1 MAIKDKVVN
10 IVLSAK
16 DKASGAFGKLFGSL
30 NKTGEES
37 KKADTA
43 LGRFSA
49 RLKSLGPSAKVSV
62 NAVKQLGVGIAAMA
76 AAVAASIATLS
87 VFSKSQAGIA
97 DDLTNTSNAIGV
109 SREALQIW
117 QIAAQRVGVS
127 GEGVVKTLTSV
138 AERLG
143 KLSATGSGRAGQVF
157 DALNMDIE
165 EFKALAPDE
174 QLIKLAGAF
183 ENLPK
188 GEQVGLIRALGTDA
202 EKLMPLLID
211 NAAGLKAIAEE
222 AANAGAIYSEEEL
235 DKLNRA
241 NDVYNSI
248 NVKLKGL
255 VARIGAELAPAVGE
269 ATDAVL
275 GLFGQ
280 VQNSDGFVGIFK
292 RLADGVKEFSTS
304 VIANQGAIVE
314 GFNSIINTAQ
324 FLGNGLTLIFRS
336 VQAAAAAVT
345 TAVSGWLTVILTGAA
360 KVAGALNTVGA
371 VSDETLIA
379 MEARASAAAATTAEL
394 ARQTVEYGKAA
405 LQAGSDAV
413 NSFDN
418 TAAAAVKAAIATK
431 EANKEVAKT
440 TEELLAAAEAQEEL
454 IAGQLSELDGQV
466 KQATDKAREAWDA
479 YYLSSGE
486 ARSAALA
493 GLKIAQEEESSLRVE
508 AAGLAQQ
515 LADQQIESERLVA
528 EQAAEKL
535 AAQEEAAEGARQALE
550 KLGVDVTKVMTGIS
564 KDARSA
570 IDGMDGLTSE
580 IAQAGLESQAA
591 AGAFEQGFTKAL
603 EAVNSQKEL
612 AELKAKIESLGE
624 SGEIGAE
631 EVKTALQSISEKSL
645 ETAKDIE
652 TNLAAAI
659 GSAET
664 KEALEALKGEIESL
678 KESGEIGAKGAN
690 TALESIRQKMLELQ
704 GLNVNIGLDEVSVQ
718 TDAAVEGIEKVKVKV
733 KQTKEEAEKL
743 RDGFREALGNA
754 FGAALTKAR
763 VSVTELSAATRN
775 LFEKKMGMDAFVEDS
790 ENLDASLEKTRET
803 VYRFST
809 QIAKAREQ
817 INGLGIWFTE
827 VGLAAA
833 EARQEFY
840 YQAIAVEELTE
851 KVQAGAYSMEELA
864 RLSDNAA
871 NKFSLLDDQ
880 RLSGLQSAID
890 SARDKLDS
898 LNSSAE
904 STLNSLSQRLAEIQG
919 DTEEAQRLQYEA
931 EKKRL
936 LEMQRQAQQEGADNA
951 AADYGKALDQ
961 LQKINAIEQRNRAEA
976 ENDREK
982 EAADRQR
989 DQDRAERERQASDRQ
1004 RNTTTNNQQS
1014 QSSSRQIIVLQSP
1027 GGGQTEIQ
1035 TEDPQALLR
1044 ILEQAGLRSV

>member
-30 NKTGEES
+30 NKTSEES

-117 QIAAQRVGVS
+117 QIAGKRVGVS
-127 GEGVVKTLTSV
+127 GAGVVKTLTSV

-255 VARIGAELAPAVGE
+255 VTRIGAELAPAVGE

-280 VQNSDGFVGIFK
+280 VQNSDGFIGIFK
-292 RLADGVKEFSTS
+292 RLATGVKEFASNVVENQAAIASGFGT
-304 VIANQGAIVE
+304 VIDTV
-314 GFNSIINTAQ
+314 Q
-324 FLGNGLTLIFRS
+324 FLGNGLVGVFRGVQAVAAYFLTFVATGIAGVMS
-336 VQAAAAAVT
+336 VVQGLAFALNKVGVISDSAYNTMAAKAEAARASVLDLQNQTVEFGRQAIDAGAAAAN
-345 TAVSGWLTVILTGAA
+345 SFNETGEAA
-360 KVAGALNTVGA
+360 KKAGG
-371 VSDETLIA
+371 E
-379 MEARASAAAATTAEL
+379 
-394 ARQTVEYGKAA
+394 VE
-405 LQAGSDAV
+405 QV
-413 NSFDN
+413 NKKV
-418 TAAAAVKAAIATK
+418 T
-431 EANKEVAKT
+431 KT
-440 TEELLAAAEAQEEL
+440 TEELLAAAEAQKEVIATQLGEM
-454 IAGQLSELDGQV
+454 AGQVEAATS
-466 KQATDKAREAWDA
+466 QASAAWAA
-479 YYLSSGE
+479 YYASSGE
-486 ARSAALA
+486 ARVQALA
-493 GLKIAQEEESSLRVE
+493 DLNESISAESLARIE
-508 AAGLAQQ
+508 ASELAQQ

-528 EQAAEKL
+528 EQSAQKL

-564 KDARSA
+564 NDAKTA
-570 IDGMDGLTSE
+570 IDGMGDLTRE
-580 IAQAGLESQAA
+580 IAQAGLESETA

-631 EVKTALQSISEKSL
+631 EVKAALQSISAKSL
-645 ETAKDIE
+645 ETSKDIE
-652 TNLAAAI
+652 ASLTAAV
-659 GSAET
+659 GSAKT
-664 KEALEALKGEIESL
+664 KEALDALKAQIEGL
-678 KESGEIGAKGAN
+678 KDSGEIGAKGAVA
-690 TALESIRQKMLELQ
+690 ALESIRQKALELQ
-704 GLNVNIGLDEVSVQ
+704 VSKVEGNLGLDNVTNSANEAGDGVQKLGEDAQEAGDDIEEGAERGGKAVDFFGSVI
-718 TDAAVEGIEKVKVKV
+718 TS
-733 KQTKEEAEKL
+733 
-743 RDGFREALGNA
+743 
-754 FGAALTKAR
+754 AR
-763 VSVTELSAATRN
+763 VAVASLSVAARKLFNQKTGLGDIDLESRSAA
-775 LFEKKMGMDAFVEDS
+775 E
-790 ENLDASLEKTRET
+790 SL
-803 VYRFST
+803 
-809 QIAKAREQ
+809 AK
-817 INGLGIWFTE
+817 
-827 VGLAAA
+827 VS
-833 EARQEFY
+833 
-840 YQAIAVEELTE
+840 EELTAVNDRLILTAAGDWLNRWVRE
-851 KVQAGAYSMEELA
+851 VKVAGLEVQKAFYAQATAVEDLQAGVESGAYSMEELN
-864 RLSDNAA
+864 RISKSAA
-871 NKFSLLDDQ
+871 NQFSLLDDQ

-890 SARDKLDS
+890 SARSKIES

-919 DTEEAQRLQYEA
+919 DTEAAQQLQYEA

-936 LEMQRQAQQEGADNA
+936 VEMQRQAQQEGADNA

-989 DQDRAERERQASDRQ
+989 DQERAERERQASDRQ

>member
-30 NKTGEES
+30 NKTSEES

-49 RLKSLGPSAKVSV
+49 RIKSLGPSAKVSV
-62 NAVKQLGVGIAAMA
+62 NAVKQLGVGIAGLVAS
-76 AAVAASIATLS
+76 VAASIATLS

-97 DDLTNTSNAIGV
+97 DDLTNTANAIGV

-117 QIAAQRVGVS
+117 QIAGERVGVS

-138 AERLG
+138 TERLG

-157 DALNMDIE
+157 DALNMSIE
-165 EFKALAPDE
+165 EFSALAPD
-174 QLIKLAGAF
+174 QQFIKLAAAI
-183 ENLPK
+183 ETLPK
-188 GEQVGLIRALGTDA
+188 GEQVGLLKLLGTDA
-202 EKLMPLLID
+202 AQLMPLLTD
-211 NAAGLKAIAEE
+211 NAAGLRAIAEE

-280 VQNSDGFVGIFK
+280 AQNSDGFVGVFK
-292 RLADGVKEFSTS
+292 KLASGVKEFAAS
-304 VIANQGAIVE
+304 IVE
-314 GFNSIINTAQ
+314 NQASIVDGFGTVIDTVQ
-324 FLGNGLTLIFRS
+324 FLGNGVLSIFRS
-336 VQAAAAAVT
+336 VQTVASGVVTVVAAGF
-345 TAVSGWLTVILTGAA
+345 TALFTVAA
-360 KVAGALNTVGA
+360 KLGSALNAVG
-371 VSDETLIA
+371 VISDETLISLESKA
-379 MEARASAAAATTAEL
+379 AAAAATTADL
-394 ARQTVEYGKAA
+394 AKQTVEYGRQAA
-405 LQAGSDAV
+405 VAGEAAV
-413 NSFDN
+413 NAFDD
-418 TAAAAVKAAIATK
+418 TAAAAVKAASATAD
-431 EANKEVAKT
+431 ANQETAKT
-440 TEELLAAAEAQEEL
+440 TEELLAAAEAQKEVIATQLGEM
-454 IAGQLSELDGQV
+454 AGQVEAATS
-466 KQATDKAREAWDA
+466 QASAAWAA
-479 YYLSSGE
+479 YYASSGE
-486 ARSAALA
+486 ARVQALA
-493 GLKIAQEEESSLRVE
+493 DLNAAITSESQARIQASE
-508 AAGLAQQ
+508 LAQQ

-624 SGEIGAE
+624 SGQIGAE
-631 EVKTALQSISEKSL
+631 EVKAALQSISAKSL
-645 ETAKDIE
+645 ETSKDIE
-652 TNLAAAI
+652 ASLTAAV
-659 GSAET
+659 GSAKT
-664 KEALEALKGEIESL
+664 KEALDALKAQIEGL
-678 KESGEIGAKGAN
+678 KDSGEIGAKGAVA
-690 TALESIRQKMLELQ
+690 ALESIRQKALELQ
-704 GLNVNIGLDEVSVQ
+704 VSKVEGSLGLDNVKNSANEAGDGVQKLGEDAQEAGDDIEEGAERGGKAVDFFGSVI
-718 TDAAVEGIEKVKVKV
+718 TS
-733 KQTKEEAEKL
+733 
-743 RDGFREALGNA
+743 
-754 FGAALTKAR
+754 AR
-763 VSVTELSAATRN
+763 VAVASLSVAARKLFNQKTGLGDIDLESRSAA
-775 LFEKKMGMDAFVEDS
+775 E
-790 ENLDASLEKTRET
+790 SL
-803 VYRFST
+803 
-809 QIAKAREQ
+809 AK
-817 INGLGIWFTE
+817 
-827 VGLAAA
+827 VS
-833 EARQEFY
+833 
-840 YQAIAVEELTE
+840 EELTAVNDRLILTAAGDWLNRWVRE
-851 KVQAGAYSMEELA
+851 VKVAGLEVQKAFYAQATAVEDLQAGVEAGAYSMEELN
-864 RLSDNAA
+864 RISKSAA
-871 NKFSLLDDQ
+871 NQFSLLDDQ

-890 SARDKLDS
+890 SARSKIES

-919 DTEEAQRLQYEA
+919 DTETAQQLQYEA

-936 LEMQRQAQQEGADNA
+936 VEMQRQAQQEGADNA
-951 AADYGKALDQ
+951 AADYAKALDQ

-989 DQDRAERERQASDRQ
+989 DQERAERERQASDRQ